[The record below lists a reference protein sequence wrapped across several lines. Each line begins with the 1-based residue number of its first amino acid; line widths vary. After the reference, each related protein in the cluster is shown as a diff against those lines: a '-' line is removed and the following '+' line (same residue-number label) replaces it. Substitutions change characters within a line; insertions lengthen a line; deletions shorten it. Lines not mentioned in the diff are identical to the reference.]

1 MPNMNKLKQIFCNL
15 NYHWC
20 KRLSKHKSAEVEAY
34 SGLIGFSNK
43 VFISLWSRAFDFEIS
58 ILNALFHLELEIR
71 WKSDHAGVSLWLG
84 LLGFDVGLHF
94 YDTRHWDYENNR
106 WEVYEEDGE

>member
-1 MPNMNKLKQIFCNL
+1 MNKLKQTFCNL

-20 KRLSKHKSAEVEAY
+20 KRFFKHKSAEVEAY
-34 SGLIGFSNK
+34 SGLIGLSNK
-43 VFISLWSRAFDFEIS
+43 IS
-58 ILNALFHLELEIR
+58 ILLGRREIYFDLSIFYALLHFEFRIA
-71 WKSDHAGVSLWLG
+71 WKTDHAGVSLWLG

-94 YDTRHWDYENNR
+94 HDIRHWDYENNR